1 MLQVNPYIIQLIKA
15 TLNDM
20 SLGLKNTVH
29 VSFLSLHFSSFS
41 FLSEKIKIK
50 HPSPMFQF
58 FYKVYILERDV
69 QKLFQKITE
78 RMRFLKPLI
87 IHSGI

>member
-1 MLQVNPYIIQLIKA
+1 
-15 TLNDM
+15 M

-41 FLSEKIKIK
+41 FLSEKIK

-78 RMRFLKPLI
+78 RVRFLKSLI

>member
-1 MLQVNPYIIQLIKA
+1 
-15 TLNDM
+15 
-20 SLGLKNTVH
+20 
-29 VSFLSLHFSSFS
+29 
-41 FLSEKIKIK
+41 
-50 HPSPMFQF
+50 MFQF

-78 RMRFLKPLI
+78 RVRFLKSLI